1 MKRIALLAALAAAL
15 TLPSAAV
22 AADGWS
28 WPVRGDV
35 ITPYRNGGDPYAA
48 GQHRG
53 IDIAAPVGTRVQA
66 AAAGRVTFVGTAGSS
81 GLTVGVRTADGR
93 YDVSYLHLS
102 AAAVREGDALAGG
115 DAIGAVGTS
124 GRRSA
129 ERPHLH
135 LGVRAAGERH
145 AYRDPLELLPPL
157 LPPGPERPAVP
168 VVAATPDAVAAPPA
182 VAPALLPVAVAAAGA
197 LVPEGA
203 GAAPPAA
210 PAAMVGAP
218 GVTGAQPAGGS
229 TAPRGGD
236 ASRAPALAGR
246 PRPARRGARVTATD
260 VAAPATRDRPA
271 ERVTSRHPHTARAP
285 ERRTSP
291 PAPSAGP
298 PGVAGTTRSPVHEI
312 PRRSAARPTAPAA
325 IDAGWLA
332 AVVGLI
338 AAALCL
344 GRPDTAQRA
353 ARQSRAT
360 LAALLR
366 PLTGR
371 V

>member
-1 MKRIALLAALAAAL
+1 MRRIAFLAALAAAL
-15 TLPSAAV
+15 TLPSPAA
-22 AADGWS
+22 AAGGWF

-53 IDIAAPVGTRVQA
+53 IDIAAAVGARVQA

-81 GLTVGVRTADGR
+81 GLTVGVRTADGT

-102 AAAVREGDALAGG
+102 AAAVREGDNVAAG

-145 AYRDPLELLPPL
+145 AYHDPLEFLPPL
-157 LPPGPERPAVP
+157 SRPAPEPPAVP
-168 VVAATPDAVAAPPA
+168 VVAAAPEAVAAPPA
-182 VAPALLPVAVAAAGA
+182 VAPALVPVAVAAAGE
-197 LVPEGA
+197 LVPAGA
-203 GAAPPAA
+203 GPAPAAA
-210 PAAMVGAP
+210 PAATAGAP
-218 GVTGAQPAGGS
+218 GVAGAQPAGGS

-236 ASRAPALAGR
+236 ASRAPALAAPP
-246 PRPARRGARVTATD
+246 PRARRGAQITATD
-260 VAAPATRDRPA
+260 VAAPPTGARPP
-271 ERVTSRHPHTARAP
+271 ERVAPADRHAARAP
-285 ERRTSP
+285 DRRTSP

-298 PGVAGTTRSPVHEI
+298 RGVAGSTSPPLPET
-312 PRRSAARPTAPAA
+312 PRRSAARPPAPGAV
-325 IDAGWLA
+325 DAGWLA
-332 AVVGLI
+332 ALVGLI

-353 ARQSRAT
+353 VRQSRAT
-360 LAALLR
+360 LGALLR

-371 V
+371 A